1 MERRFS
7 PAVDETMNDGGT
19 ESDGEVPRR
28 TWRDAMRPGVIGS
41 LVLHFAVLGLLL
53 YQVGVPP
60 ALVSVIPVELV
71 QLAEQTATPAPQ
83 PNAPV
88 QPSASAGSS
97 PQVAS
102 VAPPRPA
109 ARALPRPAPVPP
121 VAPPS
126 TPQPAPDAAPPAPQQ
141 DTLQSQLEALAK
153 LRVQNNTGTGTTGPA
168 SGGPQGAAGYRVE
181 DLIRAQVQRRW
192 NLRLDELGERE
203 LIVTIHVVLEPDGT
217 VAKAE
222 IVETP
227 RTRGDDA
234 YRSIAISARNAV
246 LLSSPLTLPIGMTAE
261 MRDMTISF
269 NTRDS
274 LR

>member
-1 MERRFS
+1 MS
-7 PAVDETMNDGGT
+7 DGTDGGEQGT
-19 ESDGEVPRR
+19 RR
-28 TWRDAMRPGVIGS
+28 SWRDAVRPGVIGS
-41 LVLHFAVLGLLL
+41 LVLHVAVLGLLL

-60 ALVSVIPVELV
+60 ALLSVIPVELV

-88 QPSASAGSS
+88 QPSTGSS
-97 PQVAS
+97 ARVAS
-102 VAPPRPA
+102 VAPPRA
-109 ARALPRPAPVPP
+109 APRAAPAPAPP
-121 VAPPS
+121 AAPPS
-126 TPQPAPDAAPPAPQQ
+126 TPQPAPDVLPPAPQ
-141 DTLQSQLEALAK
+141 DALQSQLDALAK
-153 LRVQNNTGTGTTGPA
+153 LRIPNNSGAGTTA
-168 SGGPQGAAGYRVE
+168 SGSGAPAGASGYRVE

-203 LIVTIHVVLEPDGT
+203 LIVTIHVVFEPDGT

-227 RTRGDDA
+227 RTRGDDV